1 MNTGLHTSKGHIPF
15 STFFPVTTFG
25 RSFEVDELIRPHLD
39 RFCPAILSSL
49 HYARPMV
56 EPWDRPLFIDSGGFA
71 SLMEGSSI
79 IDFGET
85 YGIET
90 ADGSIT
96 RADEVL
102 SIQEAKAEIGAT
114 LDFIVTPSMDTSE
127 ADFRQAITIRNAHWA
142 LRQRQRR
149 DLFLYASVQAWDRQS
164 TERIMHDLAGHEF
177 DGFALGGMIPRLSKP
192 GQILEIVE
200 TIRQVDSV
208 RPLHV
213 FGVGVPSLMRRLFD
227 AGVSSTDSS
236 TYVRQAISGRYLDP
250 ESGKFKSIDEI
261 LKPGDQCDC
270 AVCRSFHQE
279 YLALEGPLNRMALAL
294 HNLHALLS
302 LATLP
307 MNSHG
312 LSTTPA

>member
-1 MNTGLHTSKGHIPF
+1 MTTGLHTSKGPIPF
-15 STFFPVTTFG
+15 PTFFPVTTFG
-25 RSFEVDELIRPHLD
+25 RSFEVDEFIRPHLD

-56 EPWDRPLFIDSGGFA
+56 EAWDRPLFIDSGGFA

-79 IDFGET
+79 VDFGGT
-85 YGIET
+85 HGIET
-90 ADGSIT
+90 ADGTIT

-114 LDFIVTPSMDTSE
+114 LDFIVTPSMDASE
-127 ADFRQAITIRNAHWA
+127 ADFRQEITIRNAHWA
-142 LRQRQRR
+142 LRHRQRR

-164 TERIMHDLAGHEF
+164 TEQIMNDFAGHPF

-192 GQILEIVE
+192 EQILEIVE

-250 ESGKFKSIDEI
+250 ESGKFKSIEEI
-261 LKPGDQCDC
+261 PNPSDQCDC
-270 AVCRSFHQE
+270 AVCRTFDQA
-279 YLALEGPLNRMALAL
+279 YLALEGPLNRMALSL

-302 LATLP
+302 LSSLP
-307 MNSHG
+307 VNMIG
-312 LSTTPA
+312 KIG